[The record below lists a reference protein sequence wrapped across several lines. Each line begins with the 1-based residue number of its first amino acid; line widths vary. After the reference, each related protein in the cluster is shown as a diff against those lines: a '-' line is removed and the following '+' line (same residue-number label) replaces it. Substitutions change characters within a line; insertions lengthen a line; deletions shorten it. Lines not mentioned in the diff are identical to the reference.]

1 MTETKDEVATKKD
14 FEERLDRLLNRADAC
29 SKSVEAELGRLKSI
43 KGELNALV
51 KESRRIKLK
60 LKEEHEFSEEEL
72 EELSDTIE
80 ILEETFEPKRKKAE
94 EVLRGKEAEYLT
106 SLQYLKAEFENYK
119 RRAEKEKREFGDYLL
134 EGFIRDLLP
143 IKDALEVAI
152 RHAKENEQS
161 EGLLRGMV
169 REQKQITELV
179 TREGLEEIQAEGLQ
193 FDPFRHEVVS
203 RQVVEHHPENT
214 VIEVLRKG
222 YLFRGKVIRPA
233 MVKIAIK
240 EQIEGGH
247 E

>member
-1 MTETKDEVATKKD
+1 MTESEDEKNTKKD
-14 FEERLDRLLNRADAC
+14 FEERLDRLLNNADAC
-29 SKSVEAELGRLKSI
+29 SKSVEAELGKLKST

-60 LKEEHEFSEEEL
+60 LNGERELSDDEL
-72 EELSDTIE
+72 EELSDMVE
-80 ILEETFEPKRKKAE
+80 ILEEQFEAKRKRAE
-94 EVLRGKEAEYLT
+94 EVLTGKEAEYLT

-134 EGFIRDLLP
+134 ERFIRDLLP

-161 EGLLRGMV
+161 EGLLKGVEMTM
-169 REQKQITELV
+169 KQIREFLE
-179 TREGLEEIQAEGLQ
+179 REGLEEIQAEGLQ

-203 RQVVEHHPENT
+203 REVVEKHPENA

-222 YLFRGKVIRPA
+222 YLLRGKVIRPA

-240 EQIEGGH
+240 EQIEG
-247 E
+247 